1 MNRPGETLADKAT
14 ELRHV
19 FDRSFAQAVD
29 AEPVLFDDFLAIRL
43 RADSHVIP
51 LAGVARLSP
60 LPALTRFPS
69 TVPEWLGLVG
79 MGGAAIP
86 VYDLGML
93 LGYPAGDPPRWM
105 AICTAL
111 PVALAFDAFDGQF
124 RHPRELGPRLP
135 DAGIS
140 SRHEVLR
147 TADQVRPVVHIA
159 SILATIKLRV
169 LDSTLQKER

>member
-1 MNRPGETLADKAT
+1 MNRPGEALADKAA
-14 ELRHV
+14 ELRHA
-19 FDRSFAQAVD
+19 FDRSFAQAVH
-29 AEPVLFDDFLAIRL
+29 AETVLFDDFLAIRL
-43 RADSHVIP
+43 RADPHVLP
-51 LAGVARLSP
+51 LAGVARLLP
-60 LPALTRFPS
+60 VPALTRFPS
-69 TVPEWLGLVG
+69 AVPEWLGLVG
-79 MGGAAIP
+79 LAGAAVP

-124 RHPRELGPRLP
+124 RHPREPGHRLP

-140 SRHEVLR
+140 SQREVLR
-147 TADQVRPVVHIA
+147 TADQVRPVVPIA
-159 SILATIKLRV
+159 SILATIKSRV